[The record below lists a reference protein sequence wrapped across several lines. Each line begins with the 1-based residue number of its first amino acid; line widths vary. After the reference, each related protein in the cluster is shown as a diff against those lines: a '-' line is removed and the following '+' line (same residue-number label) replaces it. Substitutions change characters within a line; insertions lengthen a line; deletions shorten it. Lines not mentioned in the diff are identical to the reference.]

1 MEIRKRKLNFANRK
15 LIGGNGNENRTAL
28 SGETDTEMEFPF
40 PANMEFRFRF
50 DVHGS
55 IQQSRRQAK
64 LLKRLIPKL
73 ATMKYLHALEE
84 ASR

>member
-15 LIGGNGNENRTAL
+15 FIGGNGNENRTAL

-50 DVHGS
+50 DVHDS
-55 IQQSRRQAK
+55 IQYSHYLSLSRCNSKKAH
-64 LLKRLIPKL
+64 PKTR
-73 ATMKYLHALEE
+73 AI
-84 ASR
+84 